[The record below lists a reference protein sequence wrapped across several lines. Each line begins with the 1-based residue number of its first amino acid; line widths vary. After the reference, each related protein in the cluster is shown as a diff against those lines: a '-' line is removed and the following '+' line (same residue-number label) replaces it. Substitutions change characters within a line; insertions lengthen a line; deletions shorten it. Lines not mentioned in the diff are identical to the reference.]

1 MTDIILF
8 VLIILTMM
16 CSCIAIIQL
25 YLRIIKIE
33 MALEILVDTLKEK
46 N

>member
-1 MTDIILF
+1 MTDIIIF
-8 VLIILTMM
+8 VLIILSLI
-16 CSCIAIIQL
+16 CSCIATIQL
-25 YLRIIKIE
+25 YIRIIKIE